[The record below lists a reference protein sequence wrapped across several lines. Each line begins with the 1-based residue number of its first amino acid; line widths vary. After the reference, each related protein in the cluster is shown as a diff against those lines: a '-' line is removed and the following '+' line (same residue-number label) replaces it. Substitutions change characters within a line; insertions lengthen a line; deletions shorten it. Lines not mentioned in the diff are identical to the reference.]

1 MNALGASPP
10 GVVPFGIAT
19 AIPVVV
25 ATVISCAHPSTEP
38 HEMSLQ
44 GHEEAARQAS
54 QESERLRENPCPPT
68 TGEAVQTNAVCWTPS
83 LASEAQ
89 RARAAEQQQRLAE
102 AHGKAAAELREEADS
117 ACAGVAE
124 ADRVTIPFF
133 HVQDLDGAR
142 PLRAPHDSKRP
153 GQPKIGVTIFVR
165 PVLGLTEQRL
175 QRLVNCHL
183 AQNALVGHVSAVEPD
198 CPLVPAGVSAA
209 VRSASDRFA
218 VDIKGSSPEVV
229 KEIETR
235 TRLLVGN
242 RWID

>member
-1 MNALGASPP
+1 M
-10 GVVPFGIAT
+10 
-19 AIPVVV
+19 
-25 ATVISCAHPSTEP
+25 
-38 HEMSLQ
+38 
-44 GHEEAARQAS
+44 
-54 QESERLRENPCPPT
+54 
-68 TGEAVQTNAVCWTPS
+68 
-83 LASEAQ
+83 
-89 RARAAEQQQRLAE
+89 
-102 AHGKAAAELREEADS
+102 
-117 ACAGVAE
+117 
-124 ADRVTIPFF
+124 
-133 HVQDLDGAR
+133 
-142 PLRAPHDSKRP
+142 RAPHDSKRP